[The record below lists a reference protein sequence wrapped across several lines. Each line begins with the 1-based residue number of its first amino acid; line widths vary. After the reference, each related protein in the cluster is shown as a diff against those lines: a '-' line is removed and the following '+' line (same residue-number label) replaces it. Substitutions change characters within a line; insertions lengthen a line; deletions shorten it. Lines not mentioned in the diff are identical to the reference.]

1 MGQYQQ
7 TFKGARERTSSSPA
21 GLHYTIWKAMAECD
35 YLAEFQCVIPSLP
48 FIYEFVC
55 KRWLKGI
62 GVIIEKKKG
71 QLYIHT
77 LRLINILKTDFNSVF
92 KYFFAKDLMKA
103 AETKNTLANEQW
115 GAIERIG
122 YLELHEGAY
131 TDCVYAYVDSA
142 EAKLFQGL
150 LNRPVPVHSREFMLA
165 QTDKKLA
172 F

>member
-1 MGQYQQ
+1 
-7 TFKGARERTSSSPA
+7 
-21 GLHYTIWKAMAECD
+21 MAECD

-77 LRLINILKTDFNSVF
+77 LRLINILETDFNSVF
-92 KYFFAKDLMKA
+92 NYFFAKDLMKA
-103 AETKNTLANEQW
+103 AETKNTLSNKQW

-131 TDCVYAYVDSA
+131 TDCV
-142 EAKLFQGL
+142 
-150 LNRPVPVHSREFMLA
+150 
-165 QTDKKLA
+165 
-172 F
+172 